1 MAIETKQIQDS
12 ILQALVKGS
21 FTIEEISA
29 NIGIHRTTVSK
40 YLAIMEAGKL
50 VEYRS
55 IGKAKMF
62 FLPNLLK
69 KSAVK
74 VNAEVKG

>member
-1 MAIETKQIQDS
+1 MAVETRQIQDS
-12 ILQALVKGS
+12 ILQALGKGS
-21 FTIEEISA
+21 FTIEEISS
-29 NIGIHRTTVSK
+29 NIGVHRTTVSK

-50 VEYRS
+50 VEFRS

-69 KSAVK
+69 KTTVK
-74 VNAEVKG
+74 ALEARK

>member
-1 MAIETKQIQDS
+1 MAVETKQIQDS
-12 ILQALVKGS
+12 ILQALGKGS

-40 YLAIMEAGKL
+40 YLAIMEAGKI
-50 VEYRS
+50 VEFRN

-62 FLPNLLK
+62 FLPSFLK
-69 KSAVK
+69 KNAVK
-74 VNAEVKG
+74 INAEAKR